1 VTVDERVVIS
11 FGNENTC
18 LYRDLGITEVPRAEK
33 LMFAARDRRLSG
45 DIPDLLLFMAHPR
58 TVAVGLRERLEEPPK
73 DLLVSP
79 QQLQDE
85 RIALVK
91 SMRGG
96 GITYHWP
103 GQVVCY
109 PVLLLEPN
117 ERDIPA
123 YMDGLEEVGIR
134 TLGQYDI
141 KVTRRR
147 DSSAH
152 VGLWIGNRKFVS
164 MGIHISR
171 WVTSFGFVINL
182 QGDHEPSAYVRP
194 CGIEGAELGTV
205 EEILGY
211 APPRSQIIDKVK
223 ESFVEVFGRA
233 LEPMPESLIQEIRS
247 HMDMSEAQLPGLG

>member
-1 VTVDERVVIS
+1 MTG
-11 FGNENTC
+11 FGTESKC
-18 LYRDLGITEVPRAEK
+18 LYGDLGITAIPRAEK
-33 LMFAARDRRLSG
+33 LMSAARDLRLKG
-45 DIPDLLLFMAHPR
+45 DIPDLLLFMEHPP
-58 TVAVGLRERLEEPPK
+58 TVAVGLRERLVEGPK
-73 DLLVSP
+73 DLLVSRKR
-79 QQLQDE
+79 LEDE
-85 RIALVK
+85 GIALVR

-109 PVLLLEPN
+109 PVLHLEPH

-134 TLGQYDI
+134 TLKEYGID
-141 KVTRRR
+141 VSRRR

-152 VGLWIGNRKFVS
+152 VGLWIGNRKYVS

-171 WVTSFGFVINL
+171 WVTTFGFVINL
-182 QGDHEPSAYVRP
+182 QGDHGPSAYIRP

-211 APPRSQIIDKVK
+211 APPRSQMIGTAR
-223 ESFVEVFGRA
+223 ENFVEVFGRNV
-233 LEPMPESLIQEIRS
+233 EPMPQSLVQEICSRMICAK
-247 HMDMSEAQLPGLG
+247 HN